1 MKLSKTIQRILSNK
15 LLLNGVFAVAFIN
28 LICFVICGKEKEII
42 MFLLLGFLTSCFSKN
57 MIIVLVVPIILV
69 NILSSNNVL
78 REGMESKSNTDTG
91 STDPTTDGSNNQV
104 KQKMASKIASKIAS
118 KADPTAANENFSSSI
133 TGTKKNEIDY
143 ATTVEEAYENLGNII
158 GGKGME
164 KLGGETQD
172 LLKYQEALTQSMKSI
187 EPLVQNVEPLMEKM
201 GGIINSLGGAEG
213 MSKFAN
219 IAAAFTPST
228 KKKKSSDE
236 DDE

>member
-1 MKLSKTIQRILSNK
+1 MKVTKTIQRILSNK
-15 LLLNGVFAVAFIN
+15 MVLNGIFAVAFIN

-42 MFLLLGFLTSCFSKN
+42 LFLLLGFLTSCFSKN
-57 MIIVLVVPIILV
+57 MIVVLSVPLVLV
-69 NILSSNNVL
+69 NFLSSNNVL
-78 REGMESKSNTDTG
+78 REGMGSKSTSSDDDDDDDDVEDINNDNKVKTLAKKKKGDEG
-91 STDPTTDGSNNQV
+91 SVEPS
-104 KQKMASKIASKIAS
+104 
-118 KADPTAANENFSSSI
+118 AANESVSSSF
-133 TGTKKNEIDY
+133 TGKKKKNEIDY

-219 IAAAFTPST
+219 IAAAFTPS
-228 KKKKSSDE
+228 KKKPKSDE
-236 DDE
+236 EE